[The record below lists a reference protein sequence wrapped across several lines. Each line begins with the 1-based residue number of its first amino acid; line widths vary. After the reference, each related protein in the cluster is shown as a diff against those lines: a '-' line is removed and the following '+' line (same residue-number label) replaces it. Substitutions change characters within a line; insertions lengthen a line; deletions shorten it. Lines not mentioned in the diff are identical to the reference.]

1 MENDNHSTVQ
11 QYVRHEV
18 FPCEEFSSVP
28 LATLL
33 AVLDCLEQE
42 RGRVWHFSIIKIWE
56 REGKTQE
63 KRSKSMR

>member
-1 MENDNHSTVQ
+1 M
-11 QYVRHEV
+11 

-56 REGKTQE
+56 REGRTQE